1 MGEDPTNAEV
11 RGVATQDTLRRKE
24 PNKRSDVKNTN
35 TETWR
40 TQQTLK
46 GGGPKHAKIVCVC
59 VCVCVG
65 GGGVTTKA
73 VTSLTQQPL
82 RRG

>member
-1 MGEDPTNAEV
+1 M
-11 RGVATQDTLRRKE
+11 ATQDTLRRKQ

-46 GGGPKHAKIVCVC
+46 GGGPKHAKIVCVR
-59 VCVCVG
+59 G
-65 GGGVTTKA
+65 GGRDDNKRCDVVNSTTA
-73 VTSLTQQPL
+73 EVRLVSWFD
-82 RRG
+82 